1 MLWCATFLFTATQLL
16 ENRPFQMVLEE
27 DGSMLDKEVLEAVI
41 QQQEQIVA
49 IMFLQDGEAWS
60 QGNTE
65 WRVLV
70 TGRIYTLQVPPINV

>member
-1 MLWCATFLFTATQLL
+1 
-16 ENRPFQMVLEE
+16 MVLEE

-65 WRVLV
+65 
-70 TGRIYTLQVPPINV
+70 